1 MKLKSTYQIKSS
13 YNVDEEVDT
22 TIKVT
27 FIDLS
32 SEKIIEET
40 HEEATVSYEYDAYQ
54 IELAK
59 DVDIE
64 SAYET
69 LLKQAKAFEI
79 NKLSEEIR
87 LKRNELLKVSDKEMA
102 FDRLGLELPTEINM
116 TNIISTLIKFAS
128 ALSSVMT
135 SDWAKYRQE
144 LRDITKQEGFPYDVV
159 FPTKPSSE
167 VDGESE

>member
-87 LKRNELLKVSDKEMA
+87 LKRNELLKDCDKEMA